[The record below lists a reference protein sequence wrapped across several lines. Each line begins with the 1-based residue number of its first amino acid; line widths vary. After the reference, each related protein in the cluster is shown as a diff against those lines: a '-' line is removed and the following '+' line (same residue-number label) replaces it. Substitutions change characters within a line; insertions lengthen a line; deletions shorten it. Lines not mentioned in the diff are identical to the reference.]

1 MEKQLTE
8 DWKEELQNAS
18 NEEQLEDKVKKMS
31 YSCKR

>member
-18 NEEQLEDKVKKMS
+18 NEEQLEIIKKMS